1 MGKQFLE
8 CKTASEAIALI
19 GVRDSRISTHRA
31 GWQRTDCPECQDP
44 KKRKDSFSIKVE
56 NDGVS
61 YKCHRCEFSGRVW
74 LGEKFLQKTPNVT
87 KPSPKVEEVSNCL
100 STQHQDYLRSR
111 GILNAALKVGVKTGR
126 VKGFERLILNY
137 RNDWAKSYDPTPNS
151 KFKWQQ
157 HKPSDVGLPL
167 WGLVNEAPE
176 EILITEG
183 EWDRLTA
190 IEVGYSPNAA
200 YSIPDGAVQPK
211 DSVSPREH
219 AKLSCIRDDF
229 EKLKSAKRVILALD
243 NDAPGQCTV
252 EAMIELFGRWRC
264 LVIDWPEHARGTGL
278 DGKCKDLNEVLKL
291 LGPDTVADLIKN
303 AKPLKLC
310 GVYEPKDIPKPPKR
324 DYYSVGVHDRNGKD
338 LFRLFKGGLSVV
350 SGITNHGKT
359 NFLFWMLA
367 QLIEQYDLK
376 VGLGTF
382 EDEYWEDIVP
392 WYGDYLFGA
401 DKPENWEDLTND
413 WMQEHFRIISY
424 QIEPLTE
431 QASIE
436 WYLQQC
442 QAAIGR
448 YGLDVFVL
456 DPWNKIQHKRGKGEA
471 ETDYIGRAL
480 AEVKNFAMVNHVAMV
495 VTCHPT
501 KETHAGGTV
510 HIPNI
515 TQLHGSMNWGN
526 GSDHVAIVFRPDL
539 TKTTTCISLQKVKHQ
554 TNQFREGA
562 GFPGASWF
570 VYRNCRYER
579 KPIETWPSEGE
590 Y

>member
-1 MGKQFLE
+1 MILGEVCTRACAFCNVATGKPDEVDKLE
-8 CKTASEAIALI
+8 PLRI
-19 GVRDSRISTHRA
+19 GVATMQMGLKHVVVTAVDRDDLKDGGADHFAKTIMGIRMKSPNTTIEILPGDFKGDMDDIDHVIAAKPDVFNHNMETVPRLYPTIRPGARYFRSLRLLE
-31 GWQRTDCPECQDP
+31 RVKDVDP
-44 KKRKDSFSIKVE
+44 SIFTK
-56 NDGVS
+56 
-61 YKCHRCEFSGRVW
+61 SGMMVG
-74 LGEKFLQKTPNVT
+74 LGETM
-87 KPSPKVEEVSNCL
+87 EEVSQVMDDMRAARIDFI
-100 STQHQDYLRSR
+100 TIGQYLQPTPKHAPVMKWWTPEEFEKLTKMAKR
-111 GILNAALKVGVKTGR
+111 
-126 VKGFERLILNY
+126 KGFLMVS
-137 RNDWAKSYDPTPNS
+137 AS
-151 KFKWQQ
+151 
-157 HKPSDVGLPL
+157 PL
-167 WGLVNEAPE
+167 
-176 EILITEG
+176 T
-183 EWDRLTA
+183 R
-190 IEVGYSPNAA
+190 S
-200 YSIPDGAVQPK
+200 SH
-211 DSVSPREH
+211 H
-219 AKLSCIRDDF
+219 AGDDF

-252 EAMIELFGRWRC
+252 DAMVELFGRWRC
-264 LVIDWPEHARGTGL
+264 LVIDWPVHDRATGL

-291 LGPDTVADLIKN
+291 LGPDTAAELIRN

-310 GVYEPKDIPKPPKR
+310 GVYEPKDIPKPPQRK
-324 DYYSVGVHDRNGKD
+324 YYSVGVHDKNGKD

-367 QLIEQYDLK
+367 QLIEEYGLK

-392 WYGDYLFGA
+392 WYGDYLFGT
-401 DKPENWEDLTND
+401 DKPDNWEDLTND
-413 WMQEHFRIISY
+413 WMQENFRIISY

-554 TNQFREGA
+554 TNQYREGA

-570 VYRNCRYER
+570 IYKNCRYER
-579 KPIETWPSEGE
+579 KPLDQWPNEGE
-590 Y
+590 F